1 MKNLKF
7 IILILIFSVLII
19 GCQEKK
25 FSFEKKYYNNSEII
39 ELDLNNFNKLIEN
52 KESFG
57 IFIYQPMCVTS
68 NEFSEIINKY
78 SENYLITFYKMPFSL
93 IKETKLEEQI
103 KYYPSFVIYRNGEL
117 IDFLDASSDED
128 TNYYKSI
135 DGFKEWLETYVTI
148 K

>member
-1 MKNLKF
+1 MKKLKF

-128 TNYYKSI
+128 IKYYKSI

>member
-1 MKNLKF
+1 MKKLKF

-25 FSFEKKYYNNSEII
+25 FSFEEKYYNNSEII

-68 NEFSEIINKY
+68 NEFSEIIKEY